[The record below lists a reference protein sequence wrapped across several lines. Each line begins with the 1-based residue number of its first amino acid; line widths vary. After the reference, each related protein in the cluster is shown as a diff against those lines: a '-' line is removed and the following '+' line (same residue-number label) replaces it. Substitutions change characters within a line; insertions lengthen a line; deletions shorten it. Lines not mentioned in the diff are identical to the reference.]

1 MIPFVIAL
9 ILSSTAVI
17 WWIYHNEIA
26 NEFSK
31 IYNSNT
37 SDDDIS
43 KIEREYWIDL
53 DDNNKNINSYNKS
66 WDLWSSIYKLN
77 ENWKYLL
84 TVWSRLNK
92 DMYVSLKNFKNLWD
106 SLTKKNLD
114 KLNGL
119 LMKYKLNLNLQ
130 EEFMTSEIKKRD
142 CINNNLN
149 NKFSVNGIEKAA
161 AEKAA
166 AEKAGAE
173 KAAAEKAAVEK
184 AAAEK
189 AAAENDELQEDEN
202 VETETSNNWF

>member
-1 MIPFVIAL
+1 MIPFIIAL

-92 DMYVSLKNFKNLWD
+92 DMYVSLKNFENLWD

-114 KLNGL
+114 KLNDL
-119 LMKYKLNLNLQ
+119 LNKYKVNLNLQ
-130 EEFMTSEIKKRD
+130 KEFIISEKNKRD
-142 CINNNLN
+142 CIYEKSN
-149 NKFSVNGIEKAA
+149 NKYSINIAEKAAAEKVAAEKAA

-166 AEKAGAE
+166 AEKAAAE
-173 KAAAEKAAVEK
+173 KAAAEK
-184 AAAEK
+184 
-189 AAAENDELQEDEN
+189 DELQEDEN
-202 VETETSNNWF
+202 VEPETSNNWF